1 MSNVNELLMPKLGL
15 TMAEGTLS
23 EWSISP
29 GDSVRPGDL
38 LFVVETDKVATE
50 VTAEAEGE
58 LLEILVQEGETV
70 PVGTVVGH
78 WTGPGQS
85 SNDSE
90 EPLQE
95 SEVGLESEDGQVSQA
110 SPSSSKPESLSPV
123 GEPPSRRR
131 IIATPLARRLAR
143 EHGLELEQVQ
153 SSGGTVRVKASDVRA
168 AVHQQHSQQS
178 PAESADVTSL
188 ALRESQTINA
198 SAHMQAMAR
207 RMVDSKQQVPHFYLA
222 AEAEITEL
230 LTLRNMLNQQE
241 GFEKLSLN
249 HLVVAAVVRALERTP
264 EQNRIFINN
273 DIVQFEHIDVGMAVS
288 TERGLFAPVLKHM
301 EGMALDDIAIK
312 ARALQDRVQT
322 NSLSHD
328 DMQGGAITVSNGGM
342 FNVSYMTPII
352 NPPQS
357 AILGIGSI
365 RELFRPDAQ
374 GQPALRKEMGLV
386 LAADHRLHDGA
397 GALAF
402 LNRIVDALQQPYQ
415 LLRPRVAAL
424 RG

>member
-1 MSNVNELLMPKLGL
+1 MSNMNELLMPKLGL
-15 TMAEGTLS
+15 TMTEGTLA

-29 GDSVRPGDL
+29 GDSVRPGDIM
-38 LFVVETDKVATE
+38 FVVETDKVATE

-58 LLEILVQEGETV
+58 LREILVQEGETV
-70 PVGTVVGH
+70 PVGTVVGY

-85 SNDSE
+85 PRDSDEPVQESNDE
-90 EPLQE
+90 KGNDDRQE
-95 SEVGLESEDGQVSQA
+95 SQA
-110 SPSSSKPESLSPV
+110 TPSSSMPESLSSSE
-123 GEPPSRRR
+123 EPSSRRV
-131 IIATPLARRLAR
+131 IATPLARRLAR
-143 EHGLELEQVQ
+143 EHGVDLEQVHP
-153 SSGGTVRVKASDVRA
+153 SGGTVRVKANDIRA
-168 AVHQQHSQQS
+168 AVHQQQS
-178 PAESADVTSL
+178 KLSHPESVETQSL
-188 ALRESQTINA
+188 EPRESQSIPA
-198 SAHMQAMAR
+198 SAHLQAMAR
-207 RMVDSKQQVPHFYLA
+207 RMVESKQQVPHFYLA

-230 LTLRNMLNQQE
+230 LTLRNVLNQQE
-241 GFEKLSLN
+241 GYEKLSLN
-249 HLVVAAVVRALERTP
+249 HLVVAAVVRALERSP

-273 DIVQFEHIDVGMAVS
+273 SIVEFEHIDVGMAVS

-301 EGMALDDIAIK
+301 EGMALDDIANK

-328 DMQGGAITVSNGGM
+328 DMHGGAITVSNGGM

-352 NPPQS
+352 NSPQS
-357 AILGIGSI
+357 AILGVGSI

-374 GQPALRKEMGLV
+374 GQPALRREIGLV

-415 LLRPRVAAL
+415 LLRPRVAAR